1 MDILVLSFL
10 FLLNGFFALSEIALV
25 SARKAR
31 LEQKRIQGSKGARIA
46 LSLQEDSD
54 NFLSAIQV
62 GITLIGIVTG
72 VYGGENIADD
82 IAPLLMQWAWMAP
95 YATQLA
101 LGISVVAITYLSIII
116 GELVPKTIALNNPER
131 TACFVAPVVYYF
143 SKALF
148 PFVWL
153 LSVST
158 SAIMKLLGGRKT
170 TEQMTEAELRQMIKI
185 ASNEGVIEEE
195 QNHIHENVFY
205 FSDKKAYHLMTHRT
219 DLEWVD
225 ISKPFA
231 EIKEHIEAARHNKV
245 ICCDQSLDN
254 FVGVLNL
261 TDYYKALGRKKSVD
275 IRSLMKEPVVLP
287 EKADAYRVLDEL
299 RKSNNRVCFIVNEY
313 GGFEGIVT
321 LYDVMDNIVGDL
333 PETGEANEPD
343 MIVRDDNSVLVN
355 GDAPVEIL
363 ADIVDGLVIDFNE
376 IDYSTV
382 AGFVLSQLNR
392 IPRSGEK
399 FNYLDYTFE
408 IMDMDGNRVDKILVY
423 RLD

>member
-1 MDILVLSFL
+1 M
-10 FLLNGFFALSEIALV
+10 
-25 SARKAR
+25 
-31 LEQKRIQGSKGARIA
+31 
-46 LSLQEDSD
+46 
-54 NFLSAIQV
+54 
-62 GITLIGIVTG
+62 
-72 VYGGENIADD
+72 
-82 IAPLLMQWAWMAP
+82 
-95 YATQLA
+95 
-101 LGISVVAITYLSIII
+101 
-116 GELVPKTIALNNPER
+116 
-131 TACFVAPVVYYF
+131 
-143 SKALF
+143 
-148 PFVWL
+148 
-153 LSVST
+153 
-158 SAIMKLLGGRKT
+158 
-170 TEQMTEAELRQMIKI
+170 
-185 ASNEGVIEEE
+185 IEEE

-225 ISKPFA
+225 ISKPFV
-231 EIKEHIEAARHNKV
+231 EIKEQIEAARHNKV

-261 TDYYKALGRKKSVD
+261 TDYFKALGRKKSVD
-275 IRSLMKEPVVLP
+275 IRLLMKEPVVLP

-333 PETGEANEPD
+333 PETGESNEPD